1 MDMDFK
7 KLWVLASI
15 LTISGI
21 LLGTHGAV
29 SAFTGNQ
36 SNITLAD
43 AHFAPLD
50 GTTNYQIKLNV
61 NYSVSDPTLIG
72 QKLNA
77 VMKVHY
83 SNGTVIKTTSYPL
96 GFTAN
101 NTGTIQLLTNIPIA
115 IVQNITTETFLT
127 DLNKTN
133 ILSNPVKT
141 LPTIAPPIKS
151 SEFTPTV
158 IKNKT

>member
-1 MDMDFK
+1 MKSDFK

-29 SAFTGNQ
+29 SGFTGNQ
-36 SNITLAD
+36 YNITLAD
-43 AHFAPLD
+43 ANFAPLD

-77 VMKVHY
+77 VMKVH
-83 SNGTVIKTTSYPL
+83 
-96 GFTAN
+96 
-101 NTGTIQLLTNIPIA
+101 
-115 IVQNITTETFLT
+115 
-127 DLNKTN
+127 
-133 ILSNPVKT
+133 
-141 LPTIAPPIKS
+141 S
-151 SEFTPTV
+151 SGR
-158 IKNKT
+158 

>member
-1 MDMDFK
+1 MDFK
-7 KLWVLASI
+7 KLSVLIST
-15 LTISGI
+15 LTISGV
-21 LLGTHGAV
+21 LLGAHGAI
-29 SAFTGNQ
+29 SAYAVNQ
-36 SNITLAD
+36 SNITLGN
-43 AHFAPLD
+43 AHFAPLN

-77 VMKVHY
+77 VMKVHS

-115 IVQNITTETFLT
+115 VAQNITTETFLT

-141 LPTIAPPIKS
+141 LPTMSPLINS

-158 IKNKT
+158 INNKT

>member
-1 MDMDFK
+1 
-7 KLWVLASI
+7 
-15 LTISGI
+15 
-21 LLGTHGAV
+21 
-29 SAFTGNQ
+29 
-36 SNITLAD
+36 
-43 AHFAPLD
+43 
-50 GTTNYQIKLNV
+50 
-61 NYSVSDPTLIG
+61 
-72 QKLNA
+72 
-77 VMKVHY
+77 MKVHS

-115 IVQNITTETFLT
+115 VAQNITTETFLT

-141 LPTIAPPIKS
+141 LPTISPPIKS

-158 IKNKT
+158 IKNKTWALERQ